1 MRCPKCDANVND
13 TSAVCGFCGQDLS
26 IIHYVRRISNT
37 YYNMG
42 LEKAKVRDLSGAVV
56 ILKKSLQFNK
66 KNTDARNL
74 LGLVYY
80 EMGETVAAL
89 SEWVLSKYLQPE
101 ENLADYYINTIQKN
115 QTALDATNQTIK
127 KYNAALAAAK
137 GGLGLVA
144 ARDVAEAHL
153 VAFLVKLAGLRLAE
167 AERSA
172 TAARTALHAAHE
184 EDPHADEK
192 DHREPGDEDR
202 SQQAWFF
209 RRFTDNLDVLGQQ
222 VIQ

>member
-80 EMGETVAAL
+80 EMGETVNI
-89 SEWVLSKYLQPE
+89 SSRRKIWR
-101 ENLADYYINTIQKN
+101 TI
-115 QTALDATNQTIK
+115 I
-127 KYNAALAAAK
+127 
-137 GGLGLVA
+137 
-144 ARDVAEAHL
+144 
-153 VAFLVKLAGLRLAE
+153 
-167 AERSA
+167 SI
-172 TAARTALHAAHE
+172 
-184 EDPHADEK
+184 P
-192 DHREPGDEDR
+192 
-202 SQQAWFF
+202 F
-209 RRFTDNLDVLGQQ
+209 RRTRRR
-222 VIQ
+222 